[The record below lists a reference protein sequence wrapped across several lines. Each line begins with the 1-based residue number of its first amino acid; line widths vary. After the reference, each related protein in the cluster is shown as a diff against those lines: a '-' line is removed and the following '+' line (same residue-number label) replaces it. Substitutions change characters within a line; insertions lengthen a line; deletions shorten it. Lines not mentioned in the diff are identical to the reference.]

1 MAFAAITA
9 EHIKDPRQAA
19 SRGAGRENGRP
30 AGPPGAEASRDWRAS
45 GSDGLLELLQERR
58 VLEGR
63 DVLGD
68 FLAPRDRAQ
77 QPPHDL
83 PGARLGQVVPEVDLL
98 RLGDRADL
106 L

>member
-1 MAFAAITA
+1 
-9 EHIKDPRQAA
+9 
-19 SRGAGRENGRP
+19 
-30 AGPPGAEASRDWRAS
+30 PGAEASRDWRAS
-45 GSDGLLELLQERR
+45 GSDGLLELLQDRR

-106 L
+106 LADPVPQLLGDLRRLLAGCPRLLQYD